1 MITLISFIL
10 ILVGAANW
18 LCIGLMQ
25 YDFIA
30 GFFGT
35 QSSLMSRLIYIVIGF
50 GAVWFLLMAFKQKG
64 QIKINSNGF
73 AKMNDPLGKSR
84 RSEQRQYQ
92 ISNSQTTNPRSNV
105 EAGQEFNQTDNSN
118 EQYRQNNNVELG
130 QEIHQNNNNIHRNP
144 FD

>member
-10 ILVGAANW
+10 IMVGAGNW

-35 QSSLMSRLIYIVIGF
+35 QSSFMSRLIYIVVGF
-50 GAVWFLLMAFKQKG
+50 GAIWFLFMTIKG
-64 QIKINSNGF
+64 RGKVKINDNGF
-73 AKMNDPLGKSR
+73 KKDPLQK
-84 RSEQRQYQ
+84 EKKYQ
-92 ISNSQTTNPRSNV
+92 MPDEKNLPK
-105 EAGQEFNQTDNSN
+105 DNSLN
-118 EQYRQNNNVELG
+118 QMEFGRDYGEDYENNHEN
-130 QEIHQNNNNIHRNP
+130 HNHHNP